1 MARKYRLISAITFI
15 FAFFLGG
22 VIWAKVLTLD
32 DCIQLALKNHPSIIQ
47 AKGQVKAADANLW
60 QAFGAF
66 LPSVDASAS
75 GSQTNTKVVL
85 DTIFYGQTDTIIQSG
100 GISKGYSL
108 GASASL
114 TIFNGGQNIFNYL
127 GAKADKSYY
136 DYVREQTEQGL
147 ILTVKTTYFAYLA
160 SLKNKEAMEE
170 AVKRSEEQL
179 KLANSR
185 FEVGSASKSDVLK
198 AQVQDGTDKLSLLD
212 AENGI
217 QIARANL
224 AYLVGVDVNSD
235 IEFSADFK
243 RGEYSGTEE
252 TALKFGLSNHPGLLA
267 DAKNLDVAKYD
278 LNSTRGTFFPTL
290 SVGVSRGWSN
300 SQWNLV
306 NDFRDIDASWSIRTT
321 LNFPIFENFSRKA
334 AMARSKANLNNAR
347 AGYNYSLNNVAT
359 QIKTS
364 YLKMKKASEAFKL
377 AGENVTAATEDMS
390 IVQEKYNLGAATILE
405 LLDAQVS
412 LINAQTSQIQADFD
426 YNLAVATLENAM
438 GLR

>member
-1 MARKYRLISAITFI
+1 M
-15 FAFFLGG
+15 FAFANQASATK
-22 VIWAKVLTLD
+22 ILTLD
-32 DCIQLALKNHPSIIQ
+32 DCIQLALKNHPSVIQ
-47 AKGQVKAADANLW
+47 ARGQVKSANGTLW

-66 LPSVDASAS
+66 LPSVSAS
-75 GSQTNTKVVL
+75 GSASRTSGKFYI
-85 DTIFYGQTDTIIQSG
+85 DTTLQSPLVNYTQK
-100 GISKGYSL
+100 SYSV

-114 TIFNGGQNIFNYL
+114 TIFDGGQNIFNYL
-127 GAKADKSYY
+127 GAKADKSYF
-136 DYVREQTEQGL
+136 DYLREQTEQNM

-160 SLKNKEAMEE
+160 ALKNKDAQAE
-170 AVKRSEEQL
+170 AVKSGEEQY

-198 AQVQDGTDKLSLLD
+198 AQVQYGNDKLALLD

-224 AYLVGVDVNSD
+224 AYLVGIDVNSD
-235 IEFSADFK
+235 VDFSPDFQ
-243 RGEYSGTEE
+243 RVDYSGTEE
-252 TALKFGLSNHPGLLA
+252 TALKYGLEHQPGLLS
-267 DAKNLDVAKYD
+267 DEKNLTVAKYD
-278 LNSTRGTFFPTL
+278 LNSTRGNYFPTL
-290 SVGVSRGWSN
+290 SIGVGRNWSDPT
-300 SQWNLV
+300 WTELKK
-306 NDFRDIDASWSIRTT
+306 FRDVDGTWSVRTT

-359 QIKTS
+359 VIKKS
-364 YLKMKKASEAFKL
+364 YLEMKRANEALKL
-377 AGENVTAATEDMS
+377 AEENEAAATEDMA

-412 LINAQTSQIQADFD
+412 LITAQNNKITSEFD

-438 GLR
+438 GQR

>member
-1 MARKYRLISAITFI
+1 MTRKYRLISAIAFVFI
-15 FAFFLGG
+15 FLLGG

-32 DCIQLALKNHPSIIQ
+32 DCIQSALKNHPDIIR
-47 AKGQVKAADANLW
+47 AKGQVKAADGNLW

-66 LPSVDASAS
+66 LPYVSANAS
-75 GSQTNTKVVL
+75 GSQTSTEVITDTVSYGQI
-85 DTIFYGQTDTIIQSG
+85 DTIVQRG

-127 GAKADKSYY
+127 GAKADKSYF
-136 DYVREQTEQGL
+136 DYLREQTEQGL

-224 AYLVGVDVNSD
+224 AYLVGVDVKSD
-235 IEFSADFK
+235 VEFSTDFK

-278 LNSTRGTFFPTL
+278 INSTRGTYFPTL
-290 SVGVSRGWSN
+290 TVGVSRNWSN
-300 SQWNLV
+300 NQWNLL
-306 NDFRDIDASWSIRTT
+306 NDFRDIDASWSIRTSV
-321 LNFPIFENFSRKA
+321 NFPIFENFSRKA

-347 AGYNYSLNNVAT
+347 AGYNYSRNNVAT

-364 YLKMKKASEAFKL
+364 YLKMKKASEAFDL
-377 AGENVTAATEDMS
+377 AGENEAAAKEDMA
-390 IVQEKYNLGAATILE
+390 IVQEKYNLGASTILE

-412 LINAQTSQIQADFD
+412 LITAQTSQIKSEFD